1 MQLTAKGTRR
11 LQLHPCALPPAP
23 RLLAWQSSLLLLLI
37 CVRTVPERQLLIFEF
52 ELMMKLAANHLHLKL
67 GNRP

>member
-1 MQLTAKGTRR
+1 MQLTAKGTRH
-11 LQLHPCALPPAP
+11 LQLRPYALLPAP